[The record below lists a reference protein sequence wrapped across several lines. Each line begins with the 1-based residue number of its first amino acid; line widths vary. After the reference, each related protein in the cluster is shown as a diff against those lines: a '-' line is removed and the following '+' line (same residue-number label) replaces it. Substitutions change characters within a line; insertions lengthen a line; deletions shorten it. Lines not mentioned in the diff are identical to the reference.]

1 VTSNISLIWAPLVQR
16 EVLCLRVSCSKA
28 HNHALYV
35 VKVSGV
41 SPSSRGL
48 LHGESGRGE
57 KGTGETVAQVIE
69 HVQAHYEVQA
79 MEMGTLYRWCPESV
93 VIECDCG
100 QSFTVKGA
108 AKVASCPR
116 CGAEHREVARRLAG
130 KLLTEEEA
138 YRPTRREYEAWI
150 KEEGSHRRRS
160 ERLYAGGLFSGLA
173 AKDEMNRVLDVLYG
187 S

>member
-1 VTSNISLIWAPLVQR
+1 MTPNIPVIGISLVQGR
-16 EVLCLRVSCSKA
+16 SWCLCVLCPGA
-28 HNHALYV
+28 QNHTLSL

-79 MEMGTLYRWCPESV
+79 MERGTLYRWCPESV

-100 QSFTVKGA
+100 QSFTVEGA
-108 AKVASCPR
+108 AK
-116 CGAEHREVARRLAG
+116 
-130 KLLTEEEA
+130 
-138 YRPTRREYEAWI
+138 
-150 KEEGSHRRRS
+150 
-160 ERLYAGGLFSGLA
+160 A
-173 AKDEMNRVLDVLYG
+173 A
-187 S
+187 

>member
-1 VTSNISLIWAPLVQR
+1 M
-16 EVLCLRVSCSKA
+16 
-28 HNHALYV
+28 
-35 VKVSGV
+35 
-41 SPSSRGL
+41 SPRSRGL
-48 LHGESGRGE
+48 LYGESGRGE

-69 HVQAHYEVQA
+69 HVEAHYEVQA
-79 MEMGTLYRWCPESV
+79 MERGTLYRWCPESV

-100 QSFTVKGA
+100 QPFTVEG

-116 CGAEHREVARRLAG
+116 CGAEHRGVARGLAD

-138 YRPTRREYEAWI
+138 YRPTRREYEVWM
-150 KEEGSHRRRS
+150 KEAGSHRRHL

>member
-1 VTSNISLIWAPLVQR
+1 MR
-16 EVLCLRVSCSKA
+16 VLCAQA